1 MKTFYSY
8 DTPDNR
14 LMIKLQTSLVIV
26 SGIGIALSLVTMI
39 FSLMGA
45 RQNML
50 TILLILGVCVITLI
64 ASLPARTRYM
74 NRVKNETL
82 VAHDWGVEHIN
93 GDYKREA
100 RWNEILKIDTYDRSF
115 IFFKQ
120 KEYVISIVASDP
132 IKFYS
137 SLENADFMVNYVN
150 KNLKKQAE
158 NVDLKWKN

>member
-26 SGIGIALSLVTMI
+26 SIIGIVVSLPTLVI
-39 FSLMGA
+39 ALMGA
-45 RQNML
+45 SKNVLMTL
-50 TILLILGVCVITLI
+50 VILGVCILTLL

-93 GDYKREA
+93 GDYTREA
-100 RWNEILKIDTYDRSF
+100 RWNEIMKIDTYDKSF